1 MLDTLT
7 FFNKIESQFS
17 SNLPFVAYA
26 KPNSDDVIALLQEDS
41 HLFEVKDFNESGF
54 IFAPFN
60 NKDKTVL
67 FPLEKTKY
75 LLTNRVE
82 FKNFEKPYL
91 NEKNK
96 ENQSKYF
103 HLKLVEKGLIAI
115 KEKQFFK
122 VVLSRKEELSF
133 TKYNVFSIFKSLL
146 NIYKTAFVYCWY
158 HPKIGLWLGATPE
171 RFLKISGQQFST
183 MALAGTQAYKGSLEV
198 QWQKKEIEEQ
208 QFVTDF
214 LKSSLTPF
222 VDQLKLSDV
231 KTIKAGSLLHLQ
243 TDVNALLKHNMKI
256 SALIKNLHPT
266 PATCGLPKDNAKAFI
281 LENENYNREFY
292 TGFLGELNLKQ
303 KSSRNT
309 NRRNVENNAYVTV
322 KNVTNLYVNL
332 RCMQIKDDKALLYI
346 GGGITKDS
354 IPELEWQE
362 TINKT
367 KTMKS
372 ILE

>member
-115 KEKQFFK
+115 KEKQFIK

-183 MALAGTQAYKGSLEV
+183 MALAGTQTYKGSLEV

-243 TDVNALLKHNMKI
+243 TDVNALLKQNMKI

>member
-243 TDVNALLKHNMKI
+243 TDVNALLKQNMKI

>member
-183 MALAGTQAYKGSLEV
+183 MALAGTQTYKGSLEV

-243 TDVNALLKHNMKI
+243 TDVNALLKQNMKI